1 MLEFLKDV
9 MISSS
14 NKKQA
19 IQTLEASM
27 QSIKDRQFVE
37 MFWEAKFQT
46 NETSIAV
53 FSKPE
58 PDEFYQ

>member
-37 MFWEAKFQT
+37 MF
-46 NETSIAV
+46 
-53 FSKPE
+53 
-58 PDEFYQ
+58 